1 MTSLTALLLVLNMLT
16 ILVNVALVALTLKL
30 YTECQKLRVLRD
42 EE

>member
-1 MTSLTALLLVLNMLT
+1 MEMLGALVTVLINLG
-16 ILVNVALVALTLKL
+16 LVALNLKL